1 MTIEHQPPER
11 ILKAL
16 QLADTLDAAGLGSD
30 DVAVMDAREWL
41 MLATAA
47 RTRKPSPKTRQLVA
61 MLLQNRAAIRANFAA
76 SSRLL
81 T

>member
-1 MTIEHQPPER
+1 MTIERHPPAR
-11 ILKAL
+11 IAKAL
-16 QLADTLDAAGLGSD
+16 QLTDTLDAAGLGSD
-30 DVAVMDAREWL
+30 DVAVMDTREWL

-61 MLLQNRAAIRANFAA
+61 MFIQNRETVRANFAA

-81 T
+81 I